1 LTVRING
8 EGATERSG
16 GTVELLLA
24 SAWLAAV
31 VLLIIRAAG
40 QQKFVPRLR
49 QTPRLREP
57 APAVAIVVP
66 ARDEA
71 ANIALCLTSV
81 LAQSY
86 PRNRLRLIMVDD
98 QSIDATAAIAGSIA
112 RADPRLEVAT
122 SPPLPQGWM
131 GKPHACQIG
140 YSLVGADVEWL
151 CFIDADTRASPALLA
166 SAIHAVLCEQIDLLS
181 LTPFHELKSFAE
193 RLMLPCGLYLLA
205 FAKDLA
211 RSQDPRS
218 DVTTATGQFML
229 IRRRIY
235 DAVGGHAAV
244 RNEICEDLA
253 LARLIKQAGGRV
265 LLKRAD
271 QLLTARM
278 YTGWQTLWPGFAKNL
293 VDMFGGP
300 WSTATAALLAFV
312 LSWTAVLL
320 PIAITIADRDRSAA
334 TAIAMSTAASLIAL
348 LFHTVGAAHLR
359 IPIWYGLLF
368 PLAYTLGALLA
379 LDSIL
384 RRGRGRITWKGRTYP

>member
-1 LTVRING
+1 
-8 EGATERSG
+8 
-16 GTVELLLA
+16 VELLLA
-24 SAWLAAV
+24 SVWLAT
-31 VLLIIRAAG
+31 VLLLIARAAS
-40 QQKFVPRLR
+40 QQRFVPRLR
-49 QTPRLREP
+49 QVNRLSDP
-57 APAVAIVVP
+57 VPTVAVIVP

-71 ANIALCLTSV
+71 SNVGPCLTSV

-86 PRNRLRLIMVDD
+86 PRDRLRLIMVDD
-98 QSIDATAAIAGSIA
+98 QSTDATAAIARSLA
-112 RADPRLEVAT
+112 RGDPRLVVLA
-122 SPPLPQGWM
+122 SPPLPQNWM

-140 YSLVGADVEWL
+140 YSLVAGETEWL
-151 CFIDADTRASPALLA
+151 CFLDADTQASPALLA
-166 SAIHAVLCEQIDLLS
+166 SALQSARSEHIDLLS

-211 RSQDPRS
+211 RSQDPNS

-229 IRRRIY
+229 VRRSVY
-235 DAVGGHAAV
+235 EAVGGHAAV

-253 LARLIKQAGGRV
+253 LAQLIKNAGGRV

-300 WSTATAALLAFV
+300 WSTATAALLAFA

-320 PIAITIADRDRSAA
+320 PIAIALADHDESAA
-334 TAIAMSTAASLIAL
+334 AAIAISAAASLIAL
-348 LFHTVGAAHLR
+348 VFHAVGAAHLR
-359 IPIWYGLLF
+359 IPMWYGLLF
-368 PLAYTLGALLA
+368 PVGYTVGAVLA
-379 LDSIL
+379 LDSIFRR
-384 RRGRGRITWKGRTYP
+384 RRGGITWKGRTYP